1 MPDQMCRSDKT
12 VPRVIVVMVRTS

>member
-12 VPRVIVVMVRTS
+12 VPCVIVVMVRTS